1 MPSRPR
7 PRFPASSWA
16 VPRMTDG
23 FRCGL
28 VAIVGRPN
36 AGKSTLLNRLVGQ
49 KVSITSRRP
58 QTTRHRL
65 IGIRTLP
72 TAQLVYVDT
81 PGIHS
86 ADSSSHLGRLMNRAA
101 RGSLEGVDAVV
112 VVITADGWR
121 DEDEAALSLVKDARC
136 PVVLAINKV
145 DQLEQ
150 RSELLPLMEASARR
164 RSFAGIVPLSAR
176 TGENVPE
183 LEQMLVTLLPEQL
196 PLYEADQLTDRSE
209 RFLASEFVREQ
220 VFRAIGQ
227 EVPYSVAVEIS
238 EFRAEPKHT
247 HIEAII
253 WVEKEGQKAI
263 VIGAKGEQ
271 LKKIGR
277 AARLEIQKALGR
289 KVWLGLWVKVR
300 EGWADDAR
308 VLKSLGYAEDE

>member
-1 MPSRPR
+1 MPNRP
-7 PRFPASSWA
+7 PPHSPVSNSVAT
-16 VPRMTDG
+16 RMTDAY
-23 FRCGL
+23 RCGT

-81 PGIHS
+81 PGIHP
-86 ADSSSHLGRLMNRAA
+86 ADSSSHLGRIMNRAA
-101 RGSLEGVDAVV
+101 RGSLEGVDVV
-112 VVITADGWR
+112 VLVMTADGWR
-121 DEDEAALSLVKDARC
+121 DEDDAALSLVQGVEC

-145 DQLEQ
+145 DQLEN
-150 RSELLPLMEASARR
+150 RATLLPLMETSARHR
-164 RSFAGIVPLSAR
+164 PFTAIMPLSAR

-183 LEQMLVTLLPEQL
+183 LERLLVSLLPQQP
-196 PLYEADQLTDRSE
+196 PLYDSDQLTDRSE
-209 RFLASEFVREQ
+209 RFLAAEFVREQ

-238 EFRAEPKHT
+238 EFRVEPKHT
-247 HIEAII
+247 HIEAVI

-277 AARLEIQKALGR
+277 AARLVIQKALGR